1 MTTDVVGHEAE
12 AHEVRKVGRGVIRES
27 DVAGPGRRA
36 RGGAKDVPWRWH
48 RDELAAPPWQLLSPN
63 FPARPHPFRG
73 PPSPPDAI

>member
-36 RGGAKDVPWRWH
+36 RGGAKDVPWH
-48 RDELAAPPWQLLSPN
+48 
-63 FPARPHPFRG
+63 
-73 PPSPPDAI
+73 